1 MSDQP
6 TEIIGADRTPASA
19 AAAQRRRRPRWV
31 RVLLWTLIPLVVVV
45 ALLVIADVI
54 VRSVAEQRVASEIEK
69 NLPDTVKADVS
80 VHIGGVSVIQ
90 QYLSGSFESVELD
103 APHATVNG
111 APLSATIRAT
121 GVPADFSKPVQH
133 ATGTL
138 TVSQDSLNRLITIPG
153 STGDITLGDGT
164 IGYEGK
170 IDLLGL
176 PVGYTVNAT
185 PKAAGTQVLLQPG
198 KASLTTGGGDVNLT
212 RLLQAL
218 TDNGPFP
225 VCAAQYLP
233 DGVKV
238 SDIQVTPK
246 AATVTLTASD
256 FVLDEAFLHSKGS
269 CS

>member
-6 TEIIGADRTPASA
+6 TEVIGADRA
-19 AAAQRRRRPRWV
+19 AAAAVASPRRRRPRWL
-31 RVLLWTLIPLVVVV
+31 RVTLWILLPLLVLV
-45 ALLVIADVI
+45 ALLVVADVV
-54 VRSVAEQRVASEIEK
+54 VRTIAEQRVASEIEK

-185 PKAAGTQVLLQPG
+185 PRAAGAQVLLQPG